1 MQNKIQ
7 DKVIEVLQISP
18 IVPVVVIEDLKDA
31 VPLAQSLIE
40 GGIPIIEVTLRSN
53 CALEAIE
60 LIAKNV
66 PKMHVG
72 AGTILNLNQLE
83 QAQNRGAEFL
93 ISPGLTPSLL
103 EYAKKK
109 DMPLIPGVSSSSEV
123 MQALELG
130 YNALKF
136 FPAEYCG
143 GAKLLNAF
151 NGPFK
156 GVKFCPTGGI
166 SVDNMHAYLKLEN
179 VLCVGGSWLT
189 PRNLVQNKEWDKII
203 ELCKQALANIKT

>member
-1 MQNKIQ
+1 MQ
-7 DKVIEVLQISP
+7 DKIIEVLQISP
-18 IVPVVVIEDLKDA
+18 IVPVVVIENIKDA

-40 GGIPIIEVTLRSN
+40 GGIPIIEVTLRSS

-66 PKMHVG
+66 PKMRVG
-72 AGTILNLNQLE
+72 AGTILNPTQLE

-93 ISPGLTPSLL
+93 ISPGLTIKLL
-103 EYAKKK
+103 EHAKKK

-130 YNALKF
+130 YSTLKF

-143 GAKLLNAF
+143 GVKLLNAF

-166 SVDNMHAYLKLEN
+166 SVDNMRSYLNLEN

-189 PRNLVQNKEWDKII
+189 PKNLIQNKEWDKITEI
-203 ELCKQALANIKT
+203 CKRALALR

>member
-1 MQNKIQ
+1 MQ
-7 DKVIEVLQISP
+7 DKIIEVLQISP
-18 IVPVVVIEDLKDA
+18 IVPVVVIEDIKDA

-40 GGIPIIEVTLRSN
+40 GGIYIIEVTLRSS

-66 PKMHVG
+66 PKMRVG
-72 AGTILNLNQLE
+72 AGTILNPTQLE

-93 ISPGLTPSLL
+93 ISPGLTIKLL

-143 GAKLLNAF
+143 GVKLLNAF

-166 SVDNMHAYLKLEN
+166 STDNMRSYLNLEN

-189 PRNLVQNKEWDKII
+189 PKNLIQNKEWDKITEI
-203 ELCKQALANIKT
+203 CKRSLALR

>member
-1 MQNKIQ
+1 MQ
-7 DKVIEVLQISP
+7 DKIIEVLQISP
-18 IVPVVVIEDLKDA
+18 IVPVVVIEDIEDA

-60 LIAKNV
+60 LIAKNA
-66 PKMHVG
+66 PKMCVG
-72 AGTILNLNQLE
+72 AGTILNLTQLE

-93 ISPGLTPSLL
+93 ISPGLTIKLL
-103 EYAKKK
+103 EHAKKK

-130 YNALKF
+130 YSALKF

-143 GAKLLNAF
+143 GVKLLNAF

-166 SVDNMHAYLKLEN
+166 SADNMCSYLDLEN

-189 PRNLVQNKEWDKII
+189 PKNLIQNKEWDKITGI
-203 ELCKQALANIKT
+203 CKRALALR

>member
-1 MQNKIQ
+1 MQ
-7 DKVIEVLQISP
+7 DKIIEVLQISP
-18 IVPVVVIEDLKDA
+18 IVPVVVIEDIKDA
-31 VPLAQSLIE
+31 VPLVQSLVE
-40 GGIPIIEVTLRSN
+40 GGIPIIEVTLRSS

-66 PKMHVG
+66 PKMRVG
-72 AGTILNLNQLE
+72 AGTILNPTQLE

-93 ISPGLTPSLL
+93 ISPGLTIKLL

-130 YNALKF
+130 YSALKF

-143 GAKLLNAF
+143 GVKLLNAF

-166 SVDNMHAYLKLEN
+166 SADNMHSYLNLEN

-189 PRNLVQNKEWDKII
+189 PKNLIQNKEWDKITEI
-203 ELCKQALANIKT
+203 CKRSLALR

>member
-1 MQNKIQ
+1 MQ
-7 DKVIEVLQISP
+7 DKIIEVLQISP
-18 IVPVVVIEDLKDA
+18 IVPVVVVEDLKDA

-40 GGIPIIEVTLRSN
+40 GGIPIIEVTLRSS

-66 PKMHVG
+66 PKMRVG
-72 AGTILNLNQLE
+72 AGTILNLTQLE

-93 ISPGLTPSLL
+93 ISPGLTIKLL
-103 EYAKKK
+103 EHAKKK
-109 DMPLIPGVSSSSEV
+109 DIPLIPGVSSSGEV
-123 MQALELG
+123 MQALEWG
-130 YNALKF
+130 YSALKF

-143 GAKLLNAF
+143 GVKLLNAF

-166 SVDNMHAYLKLEN
+166 SADNMRSYLALEN

-189 PRNLVQNKEWDKII
+189 PKNLIQNKEWDKITEI
-203 ELCKQALANIKT
+203 CKRALALR

>member
-1 MQNKIQ
+1 MQ
-7 DKVIEVLQISP
+7 DKIIEVLQISP
-18 IVPVVVIEDLKDA
+18 IVPVVVIENIKDA
-31 VPLAQSLIE
+31 VPLAQSLVE
-40 GGIPIIEVTLRSN
+40 GGIHIIEVTLRSS

-66 PKMHVG
+66 PKMCVG
-72 AGTILNLNQLE
+72 AGTILNPTQLE

-93 ISPGLTPSLL
+93 ISPGLTIKLL

-130 YNALKF
+130 YSALKF

-143 GAKLLNAF
+143 GVKLLNAF

-166 SVDNMHAYLKLEN
+166 SADNMHSYLNLEN

-189 PRNLVQNKEWDKII
+189 PKNLIQNKEWDKITEI
-203 ELCKQALANIKT
+203 CKRSLALR

>member
-1 MQNKIQ
+1 MQ
-7 DKVIEVLQISP
+7 DKTIEVLQISP
-18 IVPVVVIEDLKDA
+18 IIPVVVIEDIKDA

-40 GGIPIIEVTLRSN
+40 GGIQIIEVTLRSS

-66 PKMHVG
+66 PKMRVG
-72 AGTILNLNQLE
+72 AGTILNPTQLE

-93 ISPGLTPSLL
+93 ISPGLTIKLL
-103 EYAKKK
+103 EHAKKK

-130 YNALKF
+130 YSALKF

-143 GAKLLNAF
+143 GVKLLNAF

-166 SVDNMHAYLKLEN
+166 SIDNMHSYLNLEN

-189 PRNLVQNKEWDKII
+189 PKNLIQNKEWDKITEI
-203 ELCKQALANIKT
+203 CKRSLVGI

>member
-1 MQNKIQ
+1 MQ
-7 DKVIEVLQISP
+7 DKIIEVLQISP
-18 IVPVVVIEDLKDA
+18 IVPVVVIENIKDA
-31 VPLAQSLIE
+31 VPLAQSLID
-40 GGIPIIEVTLRSN
+40 GGIHIIEVTLRSS

-66 PKMHVG
+66 PKMRVG
-72 AGTILNLNQLE
+72 AGTILNPTQLE

-93 ISPGLTPSLL
+93 ISPGLTIKLL

-130 YNALKF
+130 YSALKF

-143 GAKLLNAF
+143 GVKLLNAF

-166 SVDNMHAYLKLEN
+166 STDNMHSYLNLEN

-189 PRNLVQNKEWDKII
+189 PKNLIQNKEWDKITEI
-203 ELCKQALANIKT
+203 CKRSLALR

>member
-1 MQNKIQ
+1 MQ
-7 DKVIEVLQISP
+7 DKIIDVLQISP
-18 IVPVVVIEDLKDA
+18 IVPVVVIENIKDA
-31 VPLAQSLIE
+31 VPLAQSLVE
-40 GGIPIIEVTLRSN
+40 GGIQIIEVTLRSS

-66 PKMHVG
+66 PKMRVG
-72 AGTILNLNQLE
+72 AGTILNPTQLE

-93 ISPGLTPSLL
+93 ISPGLTIKLL

-130 YNALKF
+130 YSALKF

-143 GAKLLNAF
+143 GVKLLNAF
-151 NGPFK
+151 NGPLK

-166 SVDNMHAYLKLEN
+166 SADNMHSYLNLEN

-189 PRNLVQNKEWDKII
+189 PKNLIQNKEWDKITEI
-203 ELCKQALANIKT
+203 CKRSLALR

>member
-1 MQNKIQ
+1 MQ
-7 DKVIEVLQISP
+7 DKIIEVLQVSP
-18 IVPVVVIEDLKDA
+18 IVPVVVIENIKDA
-31 VPLAQSLIE
+31 VPLVQSLVE
-40 GGIPIIEVTLRSN
+40 GGIQIIEVTLRSS

-66 PKMHVG
+66 PKMRVG
-72 AGTILNLNQLE
+72 AGTILNPTQLE

-93 ISPGLTPSLL
+93 ISPGLTIKLL

-130 YNALKF
+130 YSTLKF

-143 GAKLLNAF
+143 GVKLLNAF

-166 SVDNMHAYLKLEN
+166 SADNMHSYLNLEN

-189 PRNLVQNKEWDKII
+189 PKNLIQNKEWDKITEI
-203 ELCKQALANIKT
+203 CKRSLALR

>member
-1 MQNKIQ
+1 MQ
-7 DKVIEVLQISP
+7 DKIIEALQISP
-18 IVPVVVIEDLKDA
+18 IIPVVVIKDIKDA

-40 GGIPIIEVTLRSN
+40 GGIHIIEVTLRSS

-66 PKMHVG
+66 PKMCVG
-72 AGTILNLNQLE
+72 AGTILNPTQLE

-93 ISPGLTPSLL
+93 ISPGLTIKLL

-143 GAKLLNAF
+143 GVKLLNAF

-156 GVKFCPTGGI
+156 EVKFCPTGGI
-166 SVDNMHAYLKLEN
+166 SADNMHSYLNLEN

-189 PRNLVQNKEWDKII
+189 PKNLIQNKEWDKITEI
-203 ELCKQALANIKT
+203 CKRSLVLR

>member
-1 MQNKIQ
+1 MQ
-7 DKVIEVLQISP
+7 DKIIEVLQISP
-18 IVPVVVIEDLKDA
+18 IVPVVVIENIKDA
-31 VPLAQSLIE
+31 VPLVQSLIE
-40 GGIPIIEVTLRSN
+40 GGIPIIEVTLRSS

-66 PKMHVG
+66 PEMRVG
-72 AGTILNLNQLE
+72 AGTILNLTQLE

-103 EYAKKK
+103 EHAKKK

-123 MQALELG
+123 MQALEWG
-130 YNALKF
+130 YNTLKF

-143 GAKLLNAF
+143 GVKLLNAF

-166 SVDNMHAYLKLEN
+166 STDNMCSYLNLEN

-189 PRNLVQNKEWDKII
+189 PKNLIQNKEWDKITEI
-203 ELCKQALANIKT
+203 CKRALALR

>member
-1 MQNKIQ
+1 MQ
-7 DKVIEVLQISP
+7 DKIIEVLQISP
-18 IVPVVVIEDLKDA
+18 IVPVVVVDNIKDA

-40 GGIPIIEVTLRSN
+40 GGIQIIEVTLRSS

-66 PKMHVG
+66 PKMRVG
-72 AGTILNLNQLE
+72 AGTILNPAQLE

-93 ISPGLTPSLL
+93 ISPGLTIKLL

-123 MQALELG
+123 MQALEWG
-130 YNALKF
+130 YSALKF

-143 GAKLLNAF
+143 GVKLLNAF

-166 SVDNMHAYLKLEN
+166 SVDNMRSYLDLEN

-189 PRNLVQNKEWDKII
+189 PKNLIQNKEWDKITEI
-203 ELCKQALANIKT
+203 CKRALALR

>member
-1 MQNKIQ
+1 MQ
-7 DKVIEVLQISP
+7 DKIIEVLQISP
-18 IVPVVVIEDLKDA
+18 IIPVVVIENIKDA
-31 VPLAQSLIE
+31 VPLAQSLVE
-40 GGIPIIEVTLRSN
+40 GGIHIIEVTLRSS

-66 PKMHVG
+66 PKMRVG
-72 AGTILNLNQLE
+72 AGTILNPTQLE

-93 ISPGLTPSLL
+93 ISPGLTIKLL

-143 GAKLLNAF
+143 GVKLLNAF

-166 SVDNMHAYLKLEN
+166 SIDNMHSYLNLEN

-189 PRNLVQNKEWDKII
+189 PKNLIQNKEWDKITEI
-203 ELCKQALANIKT
+203 CKRALALR

>member
-1 MQNKIQ
+1 MQ
-7 DKVIEVLQISP
+7 DKIIEVLQISP

-40 GGIPIIEVTLRSN
+40 GGIPIIEVTLRSS

-66 PKMHVG
+66 PKMRVG
-72 AGTILNLNQLE
+72 AGTILNLTQLK

-93 ISPGLTPSLL
+93 ISPGLTIKLL
-103 EYAKKK
+103 EHAKKK

-123 MQALELG
+123 MQALEWG
-130 YNALKF
+130 YHALKF

-143 GAKLLNAF
+143 GVKLLNAF

-166 SVDNMHAYLKLEN
+166 SADNMRSYLNLEN

-189 PRNLVQNKEWDKII
+189 PKDLIQNKEWDKITEI
-203 ELCKQALANIKT
+203 CKRALA

>member
-1 MQNKIQ
+1 MQ
-7 DKVIEVLQISP
+7 DKIIEFLQISP
-18 IVPVVVIEDLKDA
+18 IIPVVVIENIKDA

-40 GGIPIIEVTLRSN
+40 GGIPIIEVTLRSS

-66 PKMHVG
+66 PKMRVG
-72 AGTILNLNQLE
+72 AGTILNPTQLE

-93 ISPGLTPSLL
+93 ISPGLTIKLL

-130 YNALKF
+130 YSALKF

-143 GAKLLNAF
+143 GVKLLNAF

-166 SVDNMHAYLKLEN
+166 SADNMRSYLNLEN

-189 PRNLVQNKEWDKII
+189 PKNLIQNKEWDKITGI
-203 ELCKQALANIKT
+203 CKRALALT

>member
-1 MQNKIQ
+1 MQDEI
-7 DKVIEVLQISP
+7 IEVLQISP
-18 IVPVVVIEDLKDA
+18 IVPVVVIENIKDA

-40 GGIPIIEVTLRSN
+40 GGIPIIEVTLRSS

-66 PKMHVG
+66 PKMRVG
-72 AGTILNLNQLE
+72 AGTILNLTQLE

-103 EYAKKK
+103 EHAKKK

-123 MQALELG
+123 MQALEWG
-130 YNALKF
+130 YSTLKF

-143 GAKLLNAF
+143 GVKLLNAF

-166 SVDNMHAYLKLEN
+166 SADNMHSYLNLEN

-189 PRNLVQNKEWDKII
+189 PKNLIQNKEWDKITEI
-203 ELCKQALANIKT
+203 CKRSLALR

>member
-1 MQNKIQ
+1 MQ
-7 DKVIEVLQISP
+7 DKIIEVLQISP
-18 IVPVVVIEDLKDA
+18 IVPVVVIENIKDA

-40 GGIPIIEVTLRSN
+40 GGIPIIEVTLRSS

-66 PKMHVG
+66 PKMRVG
-72 AGTILNLNQLE
+72 AGTILNLTQLE

-93 ISPGLTPSLL
+93 ISPGLTIKLL
-103 EYAKKK
+103 EHAKKK

-143 GAKLLNAF
+143 GVKLLNAF

-156 GVKFCPTGGI
+156 GVKFCPTGGV
-166 SVDNMHAYLKLEN
+166 SVDNMRSYLNLEN

-189 PRNLVQNKEWDKII
+189 PKDLIQNKEWDKITEI
-203 ELCKQALANIKT
+203 CKSTLALR

>member
-1 MQNKIQ
+1 MQ
-7 DKVIEVLQISP
+7 DKIIEVLQISP
-18 IVPVVVIEDLKDA
+18 IVPVVVIEDLSDT

-40 GGIPIIEVTLRSN
+40 GGIPIIEVTLRSS

-72 AGTILNLNQLE
+72 AGTILNPTQLE

-93 ISPGLTPSLL
+93 ISPGLTITLL
-103 EYAKKK
+103 EHAKKK

-123 MQALELG
+123 MQALEWG

-143 GAKLLNAF
+143 GVKLLNAF

-166 SVDNMHAYLKLEN
+166 SADNMRSYLNLEN
-179 VLCVGGSWLT
+179 VVCVGGSWLT
-189 PRNLVQNKEWDKII
+189 PKNLIQNKEWDKITEI
-203 ELCKQALANIKT
+203 CKRALALR

>member
-1 MQNKIQ
+1 MQ
-7 DKVIEVLQISP
+7 DKIIEVLQISP
-18 IVPVVVIEDLKDA
+18 IVPVVVIENIKDA

-40 GGIPIIEVTLRSN
+40 GGIPIIEVTLRSS

-66 PKMHVG
+66 PKMRVG
-72 AGTILNLNQLE
+72 AGTILNLTQLE

-93 ISPGLTPSLL
+93 ISPGLTIKLL
-103 EYAKKK
+103 EHAKKK

-130 YNALKF
+130 YSALKF

-143 GAKLLNAF
+143 GVKLLNAF

-166 SVDNMHAYLKLEN
+166 SADNMRSYLNLEN

-189 PRNLVQNKEWDKII
+189 PKNLIQNKEWDKITEI
-203 ELCKQALANIKT
+203 CKRALALT

>member
-1 MQNKIQ
+1 MQ
-7 DKVIEVLQISP
+7 DKIIEVLQISP
-18 IVPVVVIEDLKDA
+18 IIPVVVIENIKDA
-31 VPLAQSLIE
+31 VPLAQSLVE
-40 GGIPIIEVTLRSN
+40 GGIHIIEVTLRSS

-66 PKMHVG
+66 PKMRVG
-72 AGTILNLNQLE
+72 AGTILNPTQLE

-93 ISPGLTPSLL
+93 ISPGLTIKLL

-130 YNALKF
+130 YSALKF

-143 GAKLLNAF
+143 GVKLLNAF

-166 SVDNMHAYLKLEN
+166 SADNMHSYLNLEN

-189 PRNLVQNKEWDKII
+189 PKNLIQNKEWDKITEI
-203 ELCKQALANIKT
+203 CKRSLALR

>member
-1 MQNKIQ
+1 MQ
-7 DKVIEVLQISP
+7 DKIIEVLQISP
-18 IVPVVVIEDLKDA
+18 IVPVVVIEDIKDA

-40 GGIPIIEVTLRSN
+40 GGIHIIEVTLRSS

-66 PKMHVG
+66 PKMRVG
-72 AGTILNLNQLE
+72 AGTILNPTQLE

-93 ISPGLTPSLL
+93 ISPGLTIKLL

-143 GAKLLNAF
+143 GVKLLNAF

-166 SVDNMHAYLKLEN
+166 SADNMRSYLNLEN

-189 PRNLVQNKEWDKII
+189 PKNLIQNKEWDKITEI
-203 ELCKQALANIKT
+203 CKQSLALR

>member
-1 MQNKIQ
+1 MQ
-7 DKVIEVLQISP
+7 DKIIEVLQISP
-18 IVPVVVIEDLKDA
+18 IVPVVVIEDIKDA

-40 GGIPIIEVTLRSN
+40 GGIQIIEVTLRSS

-66 PKMHVG
+66 PKMRVG
-72 AGTILNLNQLE
+72 VGTILNPTQLE

-93 ISPGLTPSLL
+93 ISPGLTIKLL
-103 EYAKKK
+103 EHAKKK

-130 YNALKF
+130 YSALKF

-143 GAKLLNAF
+143 GVKLLNAF

-166 SVDNMHAYLKLEN
+166 SADNMRSYLNLEN

-189 PRNLVQNKEWDKII
+189 PKNLIQNKEWDKITEI
-203 ELCKQALANIKT
+203 CKRALALR

>member
-1 MQNKIQ
+1 MQ
-7 DKVIEVLQISP
+7 DKIIEVLQISP
-18 IVPVVVIEDLKDA
+18 IVPVVVIENIKDA

-40 GGIPIIEVTLRSN
+40 GGIQIIEVTLRSS

-72 AGTILNLNQLE
+72 AGTILNPTQLE

-93 ISPGLTPSLL
+93 ISPGLTIKLL

-130 YNALKF
+130 YSALKF

-143 GAKLLNAF
+143 GVKLLNAF

-166 SVDNMHAYLKLEN
+166 STDNMRSYLNLEN

-189 PRNLVQNKEWDKII
+189 PKNLIQNKEWDKITEI
-203 ELCKQALANIKT
+203 CKRSLALR

>member
-1 MQNKIQ
+1 MQ
-7 DKVIEVLQISP
+7 DKIIEVLQISP
-18 IVPVVVIEDLKDA
+18 IVPVVVIENIKDA

-40 GGIPIIEVTLRSN
+40 GGIPIIEVTLRSS

-66 PKMHVG
+66 PKMRVG
-72 AGTILNLNQLE
+72 AGTILNLTQLE

-103 EYAKKK
+103 EHAKKK

-130 YNALKF
+130 YNTLKF

-143 GAKLLNAF
+143 GVKLLNAF

-166 SVDNMHAYLKLEN
+166 SADNMRSYLNLEN

-189 PRNLVQNKEWDKII
+189 PKDLIQNKEWDKITEI
-203 ELCKQALANIKT
+203 CKRVLA

>member
-1 MQNKIQ
+1 MQ
-7 DKVIEVLQISP
+7 DKIIEVLQISP
-18 IVPVVVIEDLKDA
+18 IVPVVVIENIKDA

-40 GGIPIIEVTLRSN
+40 GGIPIIEVTLRSS

-66 PKMHVG
+66 PKMRVG
-72 AGTILNLNQLE
+72 AGTILNPTQLE

-93 ISPGLTPSLL
+93 ISPGLTIKLL
-103 EYAKKK
+103 EYTKKK

-130 YNALKF
+130 YSALKF

-143 GAKLLNAF
+143 GVKLLNAF

-166 SVDNMHAYLKLEN
+166 SADNMRSYLDLEN

-189 PRNLVQNKEWDKII
+189 PKNLIQNKEWDKITGI
-203 ELCKQALANIKT
+203 CKRALANI

>member
-1 MQNKIQ
+1 MQ
-7 DKVIEVLQISP
+7 DKIIEVLQISP
-18 IVPVVVIEDLKDA
+18 IVPVVVIEDIKDA
-31 VPLAQSLIE
+31 VPLAQSLVE
-40 GGIPIIEVTLRSN
+40 GGIPIIEVTLRSS
-53 CALEAIE
+53 CASEAIE

-66 PKMHVG
+66 PKMRVG
-72 AGTILNLNQLE
+72 AGTILNPTQLE

-93 ISPGLTPSLL
+93 ISPGLTIKLL

-130 YNALKF
+130 YSTLKF

-143 GAKLLNAF
+143 GVKLLNAF

-166 SVDNMHAYLKLEN
+166 SADNMRSYLNLEN

-189 PRNLVQNKEWDKII
+189 PKDLIQNKEWDKITEI
-203 ELCKQALANIKT
+203 CKRALALR

>member
-1 MQNKIQ
+1 MQ
-7 DKVIEVLQISP
+7 DKIIEVLQISP
-18 IVPVVVIEDLKDA
+18 IVPVVVIENIKDA

-40 GGIPIIEVTLRSN
+40 GGIPIIEVTLRSSF
-53 CALEAIE
+53 ALEAIE

-72 AGTILNLNQLE
+72 AGTILNLTQLE

-93 ISPGLTPSLL
+93 ISPGLTIKLL
-103 EYAKKK
+103 EHAKKK

-143 GAKLLNAF
+143 GVKLLNAF

-166 SVDNMHAYLKLEN
+166 SADNMRSYLNLEN

-189 PRNLVQNKEWDKII
+189 PKDLIQNKEWDKITEI
-203 ELCKQALANIKT
+203 CKRALA

>member
-1 MQNKIQ
+1 MQDRI
-7 DKVIEVLQISP
+7 IEVLQISP
-18 IVPVVVIEDLKDA
+18 IIPVVVIENIKDA

-40 GGIPIIEVTLRSN
+40 GGIQIIEVTLRSS

-66 PKMHVG
+66 PKMRVG
-72 AGTILNLNQLE
+72 AGTILNPTQLE

-93 ISPGLTPSLL
+93 ISPGLTIKLL

-143 GAKLLNAF
+143 GVKLLNAF

-166 SVDNMHAYLKLEN
+166 SADNMHSYLNLEN

-189 PRNLVQNKEWDKII
+189 PKNLIQNKEWDKITEI
-203 ELCKQALANIKT
+203 CKRSLALR

>member
-1 MQNKIQ
+1 MQ
-7 DKVIEVLQISP
+7 DKIIEILQISP
-18 IVPVVVIEDLKDA
+18 IVPVVVIENIKDA

-40 GGIPIIEVTLRSN
+40 GGIPIIEVTLRSS

-72 AGTILNLNQLE
+72 AGTILNLTQLE

-103 EYAKKK
+103 EHAKKK

-130 YNALKF
+130 YHALKF

-143 GAKLLNAF
+143 GVKLLNAF

-166 SVDNMHAYLKLEN
+166 SADNMRSYLNLEN

-189 PRNLVQNKEWDKII
+189 PKDLIQNKEWDKITEI
-203 ELCKQALANIKT
+203 CKRALALR

>member
-1 MQNKIQ
+1 MQ
-7 DKVIEVLQISP
+7 DKIIEILQISP
-18 IVPVVVIEDLKDA
+18 IVPVVVIENIKDA
-31 VPLAQSLIE
+31 VPLVQSLIE
-40 GGIPIIEVTLRSN
+40 GGIPIIEVTLRSS

-66 PKMHVG
+66 PEMRVG
-72 AGTILNLNQLE
+72 AGTILNSAQLE

-103 EYAKKK
+103 EHAKKK
-109 DMPLIPGVSSSSEV
+109 NMPLIPGVSSSSEV
-123 MQALELG
+123 MQALEWG
-130 YNALKF
+130 YSALKF

-143 GAKLLNAF
+143 GVKLLNAF

-166 SVDNMHAYLKLEN
+166 SADNMRSYLNLEN

-189 PRNLVQNKEWDKII
+189 PKDLIQNKEWDKITEI
-203 ELCKQALANIKT
+203 CKRALA

>member
-1 MQNKIQ
+1 MQ
-7 DKVIEVLQISP
+7 DKIIEVLQISP
-18 IVPVVVIEDLKDA
+18 IVPVVVIENIKDA

-40 GGIPIIEVTLRSN
+40 GGIHIIEVTLRSS

-66 PKMHVG
+66 PKMRVG
-72 AGTILNLNQLE
+72 AGTILNPTQLE

-93 ISPGLTPSLL
+93 ISPGFTIKLL

-109 DMPLIPGVSSSSEV
+109 DMPLIPGISSSSEV

-130 YNALKF
+130 YSALKF

-143 GAKLLNAF
+143 GVKLLNAF

-166 SVDNMHAYLKLEN
+166 SADNMHSYLNLEN

-189 PRNLVQNKEWDKII
+189 PKHLIQNKEWDKITEI
-203 ELCKQALANIKT
+203 CKQSLALR

>member
-1 MQNKIQ
+1 MQ
-7 DKVIEVLQISP
+7 DKTIEVLQISP
-18 IVPVVVIEDLKDA
+18 IVPVVVIENIKDA

-40 GGIPIIEVTLRSN
+40 GGIPIIEVTLRSS

-66 PKMHVG
+66 PKMRVG
-72 AGTILNLNQLE
+72 AGTILNLTQLE

-93 ISPGLTPSLL
+93 ISPGLTIKLL
-103 EYAKKK
+103 EHAKKK

-130 YNALKF
+130 YSALKF

-143 GAKLLNAF
+143 GVKLLNAF

-166 SVDNMHAYLKLEN
+166 SADNMRSYLDLEN

-189 PRNLVQNKEWDKII
+189 PKDLVQNKEWDKITEI
-203 ELCKQALANIKT
+203 CKRALALR

>member
-1 MQNKIQ
+1 MQ
-7 DKVIEVLQISP
+7 DKIIEVLQISP
-18 IVPVVVIEDLKDA
+18 IVPVVVIENIKDA

-40 GGIPIIEVTLRSN
+40 GGIQIIEVTLRSS

-66 PKMHVG
+66 PKMCVG
-72 AGTILNLNQLE
+72 AGTILNPTQLE

-93 ISPGLTPSLL
+93 ISPGLTIKLL

-123 MQALELG
+123 MQTLELG

-143 GAKLLNAF
+143 GVKLLNAF

-166 SVDNMHAYLKLEN
+166 SADNMHSYLNLEN

-189 PRNLVQNKEWDKII
+189 PKNLIQNKEWDKITEI
-203 ELCKQALANIKT
+203 CKRSLALR

>member
-1 MQNKIQ
+1 MQ
-7 DKVIEVLQISP
+7 DKIIEVLQISP
-18 IVPVVVIEDLKDA
+18 IVPVVVIEDIKDA

-40 GGIPIIEVTLRSN
+40 GGVHIIEVTLRSS

-66 PKMHVG
+66 PKMRVG
-72 AGTILNLNQLE
+72 AGTILNPTQLE

-93 ISPGLTPSLL
+93 ISPGLTIKLL

-143 GAKLLNAF
+143 GVKLLNAF

-166 SVDNMHAYLKLEN
+166 SADNMHSYLNLEN

-189 PRNLVQNKEWDKII
+189 PKNLIQNKEWDKITEI
-203 ELCKQALANIKT
+203 CKRSLAGI

>member
-1 MQNKIQ
+1 MQ
-7 DKVIEVLQISP
+7 DKIIEVLQISP
-18 IVPVVVIEDLKDA
+18 IIPVVVIENIKDA

-40 GGIPIIEVTLRSN
+40 GGIPIIEVTLRSS

-66 PKMHVG
+66 PKMRVG
-72 AGTILNLNQLE
+72 AGTILNLTQLE

-93 ISPGLTPSLL
+93 ISPGLTIKLL
-103 EYAKKK
+103 EHAKKK
-109 DMPLIPGVSSSSEV
+109 NMPLIPGVSSSSEV

-130 YNALKF
+130 YSALKF

-143 GAKLLNAF
+143 GVKLLNAF

-166 SVDNMHAYLKLEN
+166 SADNMRSYLDLEN

-189 PRNLVQNKEWDKII
+189 PKNLIQNKEWDKITGI
-203 ELCKQALANIKT
+203 CKRALALR

>member
-1 MQNKIQ
+1 MQ
-7 DKVIEVLQISP
+7 DKIIEILQISP
-18 IVPVVVIEDLKDA
+18 IVPVVVVENIKDA

-40 GGIPIIEVTLRSN
+40 GGIPIIEVTLRSS

-66 PKMHVG
+66 PKMRVG
-72 AGTILNLNQLE
+72 AGTILNLTQLE

-93 ISPGLTPSLL
+93 ISPGLTIKLL
-103 EYAKKK
+103 EHAKKK

-143 GAKLLNAF
+143 GVKLLNAF

-166 SVDNMHAYLKLEN
+166 SVDNMRSYLALEN
-179 VLCVGGSWLT
+179 VVCVGGSWLT
-189 PRNLVQNKEWDKII
+189 PKDLVQNKEWDKITEI
-203 ELCKQALANIKT
+203 CKRALTLR

>member
-1 MQNKIQ
+1 MQ
-7 DKVIEVLQISP
+7 DKIIEILQISP
-18 IVPVVVIEDLKDA
+18 IIPVVVIENIKDA
-31 VPLAQSLIE
+31 VLLAQSLIE

-66 PKMHVG
+66 PKMRVG
-72 AGTILNLNQLE
+72 AGTILNLTQLE

-93 ISPGLTPSLL
+93 ISPGLTIKLL

-130 YNALKF
+130 YNTLKF

-143 GAKLLNAF
+143 GVKLLNAF

-166 SVDNMHAYLKLEN
+166 SADNMRSYLALEN
-179 VLCVGGSWLT
+179 VVCVGGSWLT
-189 PRNLVQNKEWDKII
+189 PKDLVQNKEWDKITEI
-203 ELCKQALANIKT
+203 CKRALALR

>member
-1 MQNKIQ
+1 MQ
-7 DKVIEVLQISP
+7 DKIIEVLQISP
-18 IVPVVVIEDLKDA
+18 IVPVVVIEDIKDA

-40 GGIPIIEVTLRSN
+40 GGIPIIEVTLRSS

-66 PKMHVG
+66 PKMRVG
-72 AGTILNLNQLE
+72 AGTILNPTQLE

-93 ISPGLTPSLL
+93 ISPGLTIKLL
-103 EYAKKK
+103 EHAKKK

-130 YNALKF
+130 YSALKF

-143 GAKLLNAF
+143 GVKLLNAF

-166 SVDNMHAYLKLEN
+166 SADNMRSYLNLEN

-189 PRNLVQNKEWDKII
+189 PKNLIQNKEWDKITEI
-203 ELCKQALANIKT
+203 CKRSLALR

>member
-1 MQNKIQ
+1 MQ
-7 DKVIEVLQISP
+7 DKIIEVLQISP
-18 IVPVVVIEDLKDA
+18 IVPVVVIENIKDA

-40 GGIPIIEVTLRSN
+40 GGIQIIEVTLRSS

-66 PKMHVG
+66 PKMCVG
-72 AGTILNLNQLE
+72 AGTILNPTQLE

-93 ISPGLTPSLL
+93 ISPGLTIKLL

-143 GAKLLNAF
+143 GVKLLNAF

-166 SVDNMHAYLKLEN
+166 STDNMHSYLNLEN

-189 PRNLVQNKEWDKII
+189 PKNLIQNKEWDKITEI
-203 ELCKQALANIKT
+203 CKRSLALR